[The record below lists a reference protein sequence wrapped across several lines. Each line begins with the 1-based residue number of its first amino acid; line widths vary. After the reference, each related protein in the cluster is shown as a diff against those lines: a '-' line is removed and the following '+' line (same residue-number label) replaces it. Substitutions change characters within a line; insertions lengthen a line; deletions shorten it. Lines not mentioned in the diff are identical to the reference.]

1 MNTVMT
7 PGGGGVGV
15 QFETVTVRVAVV
27 VRPAPSLT
35 VRPSVWEPSLA
46 VVVLHEYVAVVAGPD
61 VVETCVPS
69 RRSVKLIGVPLAP
82 VSDIPTLTVP
92 LTVAP
97 SAGLVNEA
105 PRGGGVPPPAFWTLN
120 VRVAVPLLALASR
133 TAAVSVCGP
142 LATRVESQGSVTWLP
157 PVPEAS

>member
-1 MNTVMT
+1 MSTVMA
-7 PGGGGVGV
+7 PGGGGGGV
-15 QFETVTVRVAVV
+15 PFETVTVRVAVA

-35 VRPSVWEPSLA
+35 VRLSVWEPSLA

-82 VSDIPTLTVP
+82 VSDMPTPTVP

-97 SAGLVNEA
+97 SAGFVK
-105 PRGGGVPPPAFWTLN
+105 
-120 VRVAVPLLALASR
+120 
-133 TAAVSVCGP
+133 AAVSVGGVP
-142 LATRVESQGSVTWLP
+142 LRRS
-157 PVPEAS
+157 